1 MGLNSEGTSWFFS
14 PNLWF
19 VMNSELRFI
28 MFFIYI
34 YNIYVD
40 FIVMP
45 IIAMHVVE
53 LIRNLKVKWGMVEED
68 WYARVM
74 EPVVSYLRSFALVA
88 RSEYFTQHPKLLETW
103 QDGMVMTVAVLRW
116 LIFCLP
122 SWDSIL
128 YLVGLDNKGP
138 ACRSGCSI
146 APMGGF
152 FVFSKETYLT
162 MTLQFISWVLSLVLF
177 LAIVFIF
184 TELLKFVQR
193 VTWSWIWLIGDW
205 EGVS

>member
-1 MGLNSEGTSWFFS
+1 
-14 PNLWF
+14 
-19 VMNSELRFI
+19 
-28 MFFIYI
+28 
-34 YNIYVD
+34 
-40 FIVMP
+40 
-45 IIAMHVVE
+45 MHVVE

-128 YLVGLDNKGP
+128 YLVVLDNKGP
-138 ACRSGCSI
+138 ACRSSCSI

-152 FVFSKETYLT
+152 PLFPLRKPIWPWRCSSSAGFWAWSYSWRSFLFSQSSWNLCSELPGVEYGIYL
-162 MTLQFISWVLSLVLF
+162 
-177 LAIVFIF
+177 
-184 TELLKFVQR
+184 
-193 VTWSWIWLIGDW
+193 DW